1 MKTRKAK
8 DMKQP
13 KATELFVVVS
23 VKIETQTTCSIE
35 CPYFSGVHIPPD
47 GGWCKL
53 FEDRMLADKKGRS
66 RRTKKCLANV
76 VVPMHELVKKSRKK

>member
-1 MKTRKAK
+1 
-8 DMKQP
+8 MKQP
-13 KATELFVVVS
+13 KATEVFVVVS
-23 VKIETQTTCSIE
+23 VKIDTKTTCSIE